1 MNIQNIQINDKSAQA
16 AVVELGVVN
25 LVFAWTDK
33 GFIGCGAF
41 DEQVFDKFNYPAV
54 KMKGQNGKRISTID
68 DLLEADVVS
77 PNNTA
82 KELGINTDMNGRQV
96 LEKF

>member
-1 MNIQNIQINDKSAQA
+1 MNTQNIQIGNKTAKA

-25 LVFAWTDK
+25 LVFAWTEK

-41 DEQVFDKFNYPAV
+41 DEKCFDRLNYPAV
-54 KMKGQNGKRISTID
+54 KMRGQNGKRISTID
-68 DLLEADVVS
+68 DLLEADVFS

-82 KELGINTDMNGRQV
+82 KEMGINMDMNGRQV